1 MLINHLKM
9 LIKFIKFII
18 AKMVY
23 YVSNLDD
30 THICDDKDR
39 YLVRL
44 KKILSNINLTLIKLK
59 FNRKGDILLC

>member
-1 MLINHLKM
+1 MLINH

-30 THICDDKDR
+30 THIRDDKDR